1 MALAVVNSS
10 LRRRERFVPYL
21 FILPA
26 LIGLLTFEISPFF
39 EAFSETLNPPNA
51 ITGITHFVGLGEY
64 RVLFSDPNFTHS
76 ILVTLLFAALVNP
89 IQVAISLL
97 LALAVLK
104 KGVRSSVFR
113 VLYFLPV
120 GSSLTVAS
128 VIWGV
133 ILSPNGGLA
142 NGLLHAAHLPS
153 QQFFSSPHEALWS
166 IILLASWNGCG
177 YWMVFFLAGL
187 NEIDPLLYEAASVD
201 GAGVVAKFFHVTM
214 PSLTRMMAFVFV
226 ADTVSNFLLFAPVFI
241 LTEGGP
247 SGSTNL
253 LMYYA
258 YAHAFADNELG
269 LGLAASIILLIVVMA
284 FVIVELRMMRGEAV
298 E

>member
-1 MALAVVNSS
+1 MALAVMTSS

-26 LIGLLTFEISPFF
+26 AIGLLTFEVTPFF
-39 EAFSETLNPPNA
+39 EALKESIVPPNPV
-51 ITGITHFVGLGEY
+51 TGISHFVGLGEY
-64 RVLFSDPNFTHS
+64 RILFSDPSFVHAV
-76 ILVTLLFAALVNP
+76 LVTLLFTVLVNP

-133 ILSPNGGLA
+133 ILTPNGGLA
-142 NGLLHAAHLPS
+142 NGMLTALHLPA
-153 QQFFSSPHEALWS
+153 QQFLSSPNEALWC
-166 IILLASWNGCG
+166 IILLATWNGCG
-177 YWMVFFLAGL
+177 YWMIFFLAGL
-187 NEIDPLLYEAASVD
+187 NEIDPVLYEAASVD
-201 GAGVVAKFFHVTM
+201 GGGALAKFFYVTM
-214 PSLTRMMAFVFV
+214 PSLTRMTAFVLV

-241 LTEGGP
+241 LTQGGP
-247 SGSTNL
+247 NGSTNL

-269 LGLAASIILLIVVMA
+269 LGLAASIILLIVVMV
-284 FVIVELRMMRGEAV
+284 FVVLELRMMRAEAV